1 MSKFMVSSESPFMV
15 SYLTSIV
22 SNIVSLVVFEMSD
35 LEVLLSRSRTVQGHL
50 RSKVMV
56 PIDSPRATSYSTFID
71 RNIISVTAIEILDL

>member
-56 PIDSPRATSYSTFID
+56 PIDSAWATPFDVYWHRICQRFSNT
-71 RNIISVTAIEILDL
+71 